1 VVISLSVLV
10 RPVVVLVED
19 ERDLAAMAGEFL
31 RREGFDVVLAGDA
44 RSGMQRLADRAVD
57 AVVLDLGLP
66 DGNGLDVLRRLRRAG
81 REVPVVVLTGRGQ
94 ESDRVLGLE
103 LGADDYVVK
112 PFSLPELAARLRAVL
127 RRSSGARPASTRQVG
142 ELVVDTAAHE
152 TTVAGVPLPLRPL
165 EHDLLAFL
173 AGSPRQVF
181 SPERLLEHVW
191 GSAGGQQDAATVA
204 EHVYRLRQKLRGAAV
219 TTPRIV
225 TVRGVGY
232 RLDL

>member
-1 VVISLSVLV
+1 VSKVRTLV

-19 ERDLAAMAGEFL
+19 ERDLAVMAEAFL

-44 RSGMQRLADRAVD
+44 RTGMQRLDDRAVD

-66 DGNGLDVLRRLRRAG
+66 DGNGLDLLRSLRRSG
-81 REVPVVVLTGRGQ
+81 REVPVVVLTGSGR
-94 ESDRVLGLE
+94 ESERVLGLE

-127 RRSSGARPASTRQVG
+127 RRSSDARPTALVEVG
-142 ELVVDTAAHE
+142 DLVIDTAAHE
-152 TTVAGVPLPLRPL
+152 VTVRGELLPLRPL

-173 AGSPRQVF
+173 AASPRQVF
-181 SPERLLEHVW
+181 SPERLLEQVW
-191 GSAGGQQDAATVA
+191 GGAAERQSVSTVA
-204 EHVYRLRQKLRGAAV
+204 EHVYRLRQKLQRADV

-232 RLDL
+232 RLDP

>member
-1 VVISLSVLV
+1 MVIRSGWTGHEQYSARWRVGAGPAHHARSGV
-10 RPVVVLVED
+10 RPTRTVVRSADGGSPVAGSTSDQRIRRMVSTVWTPVRPLVVLVED
-19 ERDLAAMAGEFL
+19 ERDLAVMAGEFL
-31 RREGFDVVLAGDA
+31 RREGFDVVLAGDG
-44 RSGMQRLADRAVD
+44 RTGMQRLDDRAVD

-173 AGSPRQVF
+173 A
-181 SPERLLEHVW
+181 
-191 GSAGGQQDAATVA
+191 
-204 EHVYRLRQKLRGAAV
+204 
-219 TTPRIV
+219 
-225 TVRGVGY
+225 
-232 RLDL
+232 

>member
-1 VVISLSVLV
+1 MGPLV

-19 ERDLAAMAGEFL
+19 ERDLAVMAEEFL
-31 RREGFDVVLAGDA
+31 RREGFDVVLAGDG
-44 RSGMQRLADRAVD
+44 RTGMQRLDDRAVD

-66 DGNGLDVLRRLRRAG
+66 DGNGLDLLRSLRRSGRA
-81 REVPVVVLTGRGQ
+81 VPVVVLTGRGR
-94 ESDRVLGLE
+94 ESDQVLGLE

-127 RRSSGARPASTRQVG
+127 RRSSDARPTASVEVG
-142 ELVVDTAAHE
+142 DLVIDTAAHE
-152 TTVAGVPLPLRPL
+152 ATVKGELLPLRPL

-173 AGSPRQVF
+173 AASPRQVF
-181 SPERLLEHVW
+181 SPEQLLERVW
-191 GSAGGQQDAATVA
+191 GGGADRQSASTVA
-204 EHVYRLRQKLRGAAV
+204 EHVYRLRQKLQRAEV

-232 RLDL
+232 RLDP

>member
-1 VVISLSVLV
+1 VVSTVWTPV

-19 ERDLAAMAGEFL
+19 ERDLAVMAGEFL
-31 RREGFDVVLAGDA
+31 RREGFDVVLAGDG
-44 RSGMQRLADRAVD
+44 RTGMQRLDDRAVD

-66 DGNGLDVLRRLRRAG
+66 DGNGLDLLRSLRRSERA
-81 REVPVVVLTGRGQ
+81 VPVVVLTGRGR
-94 ESDRVLGLE
+94 ESERVLGLE

-127 RRSSGARPASTRQVG
+127 RRSSDVRPTASVEVG
-142 ELVVDTAAHE
+142 DLVIDTAAHE
-152 TTVAGVPLPLRPL
+152 ATARGEALPLRPL

-173 AGSPRQVF
+173 AASPRQVF
-181 SPERLLEHVW
+181 SPEQLLERVW
-191 GSAGGQQDAATVA
+191 GGGAGRQSASTVA
-204 EHVYRLRQKLRGAAV
+204 EHVYRLRQKLQRAEV

-232 RLDL
+232 RLDP

>member
-1 VVISLSVLV
+1 MGPLV

-19 ERDLAAMAGEFL
+19 ERDLAVMAEEFL
-31 RREGFDVVLAGDA
+31 RREGFDVVLAGDG
-44 RSGMQRLADRAVD
+44 RTGMQRLDDRAVD

-66 DGNGLDVLRRLRRAG
+66 DGNGLDLLRSLRRSGRA
-81 REVPVVVLTGRGQ
+81 VPVVVLTGRGR

-127 RRSSGARPASTRQVG
+127 RRSSDARPTASVEVG
-142 ELVVDTAAHE
+142 DLVIDTAAHE
-152 TTVAGVPLPLRPL
+152 ATVKGELLPLRPL

-173 AGSPRQVF
+173 AASPRQVF
-181 SPERLLEHVW
+181 SPEQLLERVW
-191 GSAGGQQDAATVA
+191 GGGADRQSASTVA
-204 EHVYRLRQKLRGAAV
+204 EHVYRLRQKLQRAEV

-232 RLDL
+232 RLDP

>member
-1 VVISLSVLV
+1 VSTVGPFV

-19 ERDLAAMAGEFL
+19 ERDLAVMAGEFL
-31 RREGFDVVLAGDA
+31 RREGFDVVLAGDG
-44 RSGMQRLADRAVD
+44 RTGMQRLDDRAVD

-66 DGNGLDVLRRLRRAG
+66 DGNGLDLLRSLRRSERA
-81 REVPVVVLTGRGQ
+81 VPVVVLTGRGR
-94 ESDRVLGLE
+94 ESERVLGLE

-127 RRSSGARPASTRQVG
+127 RRSSDVRPTASVEVG
-142 ELVVDTAAHE
+142 DLVIDTAAHE
-152 TTVAGVPLPLRPL
+152 ATARGEALPLRPL

-173 AGSPRQVF
+173 AASPRQVF
-181 SPERLLEHVW
+181 SPEQLLERVW
-191 GSAGGQQDAATVA
+191 GGGAGRQSASTVA
-204 EHVYRLRQKLRGAAV
+204 EHVYRLRQKLQRAEV

-232 RLDL
+232 RLDP

>member
-1 VVISLSVLV
+1 VSTVGPFV

-19 ERDLAAMAGEFL
+19 ERDLAVMAGEFL
-31 RREGFDVVLAGDA
+31 RREGFDVVLAGDG
-44 RSGMQRLADRAVD
+44 RTGMQRLDDRAVD

-66 DGNGLDVLRRLRRAG
+66 DGNGLDLLRSLRRSERA
-81 REVPVVVLTGRGQ
+81 VPVVVLTGRGR
-94 ESDRVLGLE
+94 ESERVLGLE

-127 RRSSGARPASTRQVG
+127 RRSSDARPTASVEVG
-142 ELVVDTAAHE
+142 DLVIDTAAHE
-152 TTVAGVPLPLRPL
+152 ATARGEALPLRPL

-173 AGSPRQVF
+173 AASPRQVF
-181 SPERLLEHVW
+181 SPEQLLERVW
-191 GSAGGQQDAATVA
+191 GGGAGRQSASTVA
-204 EHVYRLRQKLRGAAV
+204 EHVYRLRQKLQRAEV

-232 RLDL
+232 RLDP